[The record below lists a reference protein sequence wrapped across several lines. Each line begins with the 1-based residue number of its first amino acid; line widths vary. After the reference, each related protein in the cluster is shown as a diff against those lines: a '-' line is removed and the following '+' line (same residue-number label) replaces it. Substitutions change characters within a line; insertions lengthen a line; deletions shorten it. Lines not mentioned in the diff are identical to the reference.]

1 MLFSQPWGT
10 SINDVP
16 RFLAFFDLP
25 TYLRPFL
32 SHLEKA
38 AHLMTSLFAW
48 PTYPTIFFLRYI
60 KNRPKINNSYQNQN
74 NSYNTFWWSKFA
86 LNLVVKIKS
95 TYSKA
100 GNFKI
105 NFANFL
111 FFLFSSFYLV
121 QKKWD
126 VPSWPTYQPTMSLLR
141 PTMLDLPT
149 YPK

>member
-1 MLFSQPWGT
+1 MQKKIGRP
-10 SINDVP
+10 
-16 RFLAFFDLP
+16 FLANLP
-25 TYLRPFL
+25 TYYVPFSSL
-32 SHLEKA
+32 NALPTHL
-38 AHLMTSLFAW
+38 
-48 PTYPTIFFLRYI
+48 PTPRYFFWDTYI
-60 KNRPKINNSYQNQN
+60 ENRPKINNSYQNQ
-74 NSYNTFWWSKFA
+74 YFLMVRICLKLGF
-86 LNLVVKIKS
+86 KIKS

-126 VPSWPTYQPTMSLLR
+126 VPSWPTYQPTMSLFS
-141 PTMLDLPT
+141 PSMLNLPT